1 MNRVRNYISLL
12 LLSILFFSC
21 HSYSKRSEVIQFEY
35 QGYGDST
42 LSVMYGQVFENI
54 KGDKKPLQLVQ
65 VSIANSGR
73 NTLSDLDGN
82 FNIGMESGKY
92 NLLISKNGYQSLLL
106 KNYEAISDRVSRIII
121 MLNLGEGTEIVEL
134 PNNK

>member
-1 MNRVRNYISLL
+1 MNRIKYYISLL
-12 LLSILFFSC
+12 LLSILLTSC
-21 HSYSKRSEVIQFEY
+21 NSYSKRSEVVQFEY

-42 LSVMYGQVFENI
+42 LSVMYGKVFENI
-54 KGDKKPLQLVQ
+54 NGDEKPLQKVQ
-65 VSIANSGR
+65 VSIANSR
-73 NTLSDLDGN
+73 RSTFSDLYGN
-82 FNIGMESGKY
+82 FNIGMETGKY

-121 MLNLGEGTEIVEL
+121 MLRLGEGIEIVDL